1 MSLGFQFPSC
11 GEKQRLSKVFLM
23 SNTSHWEC
31 HNCQT
36 EIRPEKL
43 STITVALGAFS
54 SAVPAMI
61 ALHIYEKPIGFS
73 LGIRLLTGVITYLG
87 TIVYY
92 YKITRLIRS

>member
-1 MSLGFQFPSC
+1 MG
-11 GEKQRLSKVFLM
+11 
-23 SNTSHWEC
+23 NTSHWEC

-43 STITVALGAFS
+43 STITGALRAFS

-73 LGIRLLTGVITYLG
+73 LGIGLLTGVVAYFG